1 MTDDSS
7 ANDMKRRAEE
17 ALKKKLAATANS
29 HADTKANGKVSPKG
43 GTKQPKQ
50 RIQRHQGR

>member
-17 ALKKKLAATANS
+17 ALKRKLAATANP
-29 HADTKANGKVSPKG
+29 HADMKANGK
-43 GTKQPKQ
+43 
-50 RIQRHQGR
+50 

>member
-17 ALKKKLAATANS
+17 ALKKKLAAMANP
-29 HADTKANGKVSPKG
+29 HADTKANGKVSAKG
-43 GTKQPKQ
+43 PKQPKQ
-50 RIQRHQGR
+50 CIQRHQGR